1 MNAHNDPDER
11 LGRVLRHWRVEA
23 PLPGN
28 FQAGVWE
35 AIARAE
41 RKQPTTWRLLV
52 AQIEHWLL
60 RPVPAFAYATVLLT
74 LGLSLGY
81 WHGQTAKVDVQST
94 LQQQYLQSVDPYRQA
109 ALTFR

>member
-1 MNAHNDPDER
+1 MNAPNDPDER
-11 LGRVLRHWRVEA
+11 LGSVLRNWRVEA

-52 AQIEHWLL
+52 AQIERWLL
-60 RPVPAFAYATVLLT
+60 RPAPALAYATVLLA

-81 WHGQTAKVDVQST
+81 WHGQTAKADVQSN